1 MPPTMS
7 DDATGSTTIDI
18 RRTDVENLVSRFDVR
33 LRDGD
38 GSATEHVVTVSR
50 AEWERFGT
58 GYRTPEE
65 LVEASFRFLLD
76 RETKEQILRS
86 FGLGQ
91 IGQYFPSYEREIEP
105 ES

>member
-7 DDATGSTTIDI
+7 GDATEPTSIDI
-18 RRTDVENLVSRFDVR
+18 DRTDIENLVSRFHVR
-33 LRDGD
+33 LRDDD
-38 GSATEHVVTVSR
+38 GSTSEHVVTVSR

-76 RETKEQILRS
+76 RETKDQILGS

-91 IGQYFPSYEREIEP
+91 IKLYFPSFEREIAP
-105 ES
+105 PF

>member
-7 DDATGSTTIDI
+7 GDATEPTSIDI
-18 RRTDVENLVSRFDVR
+18 DRTDIENLVSRFHVR
-33 LRDGD
+33 LRDDD
-38 GSATEHVVTVSR
+38 GSTSEHVVTVSR

-76 RETKEQILRS
+76 RETKDQILGS

-91 IGQYFPSYEREIEP
+91 ITLYFPSFEREIAP
-105 ES
+105 PF

>member
-7 DDATGSTTIDI
+7 GDATQPTTIDI
-18 RRTDVENLVSRFDVR
+18 DRTDIENLVSRFHVR
-33 LRDGD
+33 LSDDD
-38 GSATEHVVTVSR
+38 GSTSEHVVTVSR

-58 GYRTPEE
+58 RYRTPEE

-76 RETKEQILRS
+76 RETKEQILGS

-91 IGQYFPSYEREIEP
+91 ITNYFPSYEREIVP
-105 ES
+105 PV

>member
-1 MPPTMS
+1 M
-7 DDATGSTTIDI
+7 
-18 RRTDVENLVSRFDVR
+18 
-33 LRDGD
+33 
-38 GSATEHVVTVSR
+38 VTVSR

-65 LVEASFRFLLD
+65 LVEASFRFPLD
-76 RETKEQILRS
+76 REMKEQIPRS

-105 ES
+105 AG